1 MVCQLI
7 DPDAFHLV
15 SIRLMGWTGISIV
28 WIAPIHQ
35 GGRLKIHLVSLRL
48 LQDPSAL
55 LRVQIWKC
63 FVIRFETCRDRTLN
77 KRARP
82 RRRRSFPLTTPEQ
95 LWWNS
100 AAKCKFLNFDHLKF
114 CSRQTWRDDDEAP
127 KLTAPPLR
135 GLFPPRLLLTSD
147 LESCRAAW
155 QQVILAL
162 KQPKYCILSKA
173 HTYSRYNIHCI

>member
-1 MVCQLI
+1 MNWSRCI
-7 DPDAFHLV
+7 PFGFHQ
-15 SIRLMGWTGISIV
+15 LMGWTGISIV

-35 GGRLKIHLVSLRL
+35 GGRPVDTHLVSLRL

-63 FVIRFETCRDRTLN
+63 FEIRFETCRDRTLN
-77 KRARP
+77 RRARP
-82 RRRRSFPLTTPEQ
+82 RRRRRFPLTTPERPNA
-95 LWWNS
+95 L
-100 AAKCKFLNFDHLKF
+100 LNFDHVKF

-135 GLFPPRLLLTSD
+135 GLFPPRLVLTSD

-173 HTYSRYNIHCI
+173 HTYSRYNIHCV

>member
-1 MVCQLI
+1 MACQWI
-7 DPDAFHLV
+7 DPDAFHLL

-35 GGRLKIHLVSLRL
+35 GGRPVDTHLVSLRL

-63 FVIRFETCRDRTLN
+63 FEIRFETCRDRTLN
-77 KRARP
+77 RRARP
-82 RRRRSFPLTTPEQ
+82 RRRRRFPLTTPERQ
-95 LWWNS
+95 NAL
-100 AAKCKFLNFDHLKF
+100 LNFDHVKF

-135 GLFPPRLLLTSD
+135 GLFPPRLVLTSD

-173 HTYSRYNIHCI
+173 HTYSRYNIHCV